1 MDLAENAKG
10 SVRVT
15 AEAVAA
21 RDAIARLVP
30 DYAGVLFRVANA
42 VLRSPADAEDVVQET
57 FVRVLRHSGDLPA
70 VREMRVWLVR
80 IAWRL
85 ALDRK
90 RRVRPEQMDRV
101 FAEALASE
109 EPTADAALAQAERY
123 GRVMREVERLPRAE
137 REALLLSALEEM
149 SAAEMAA
156 VLGRSESAVRALVF
170 RARTRLRERLGGER

>member
-1 MDLAENAKG
+1 MDLAEDAKG
-10 SVRVT
+10 SACVA
-15 AEAVAA
+15 AEAVVA

-42 VLRSPADAEDVVQET
+42 VLRSPAEAEDVVQET
-57 FVRVLRHSGDLPA
+57 FVRVDLPA

-80 IAWRL
+80 IAGRL
-85 ALDRK
+85 ALDCQ

-101 FAEALASE
+101 FAEALASR
-109 EPTADAALAQAERY
+109 EPMADAALAHAERY
-123 GRVMREVERLPRAE
+123 SRVMREVERLPRAE

-149 SAAEMAA
+149 STAEMAA